1 MNKYQHINKFKK
13 ELENKHLMLPA
24 DTAQTCKRKLI
35 LILSTLSYILISA
48 DTVEIVMLPHSDTTN
63 RHHPYIYTTAD
74 RQYIDTTLSYCHILI
89 LPAYIDNILILPAD
103 RAHILIPPADRANI
117 LIPSADTAN
126 ILIQTADTAYIL
138 IPPADRANILILTAD
153 TCHILIITADTCH
166 ILIL

>member
-1 MNKYQHINKFKK
+1 M
-13 ELENKHLMLPA
+13 MLPT
-24 DTAQTCKRKLI
+24 DFAQTCKRKLI
-35 LILSTLSYILISA
+35 LILSTLSHILISA

-63 RHHPYIYTTAD
+63 RHHPYIDTTVD

-89 LPAYIDNILILPAD
+89 LPAD
-103 RAHILIPPADRANI
+103 RAHILIPPADR
-117 LIPSADTAN
+117 AN